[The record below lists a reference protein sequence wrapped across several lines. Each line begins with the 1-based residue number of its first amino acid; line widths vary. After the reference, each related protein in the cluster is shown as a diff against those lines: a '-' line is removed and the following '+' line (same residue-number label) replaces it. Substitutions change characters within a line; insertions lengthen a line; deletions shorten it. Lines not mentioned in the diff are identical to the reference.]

1 MCGDARSKYYLNSD
15 CAFEM
20 SKKSKPQIWLEYA
33 AVRGMLGF
41 LAMLPRKSAVA
52 FAMSVGTLGYHLL
65 GNLRRVAKT
74 NLRIAF
80 PALSEAEQR
89 RLTKGAFKNL
99 GRILGEMSHF
109 PKATRESLE
118 KTIEFQIEPQ
128 IWEEYQRLQ
137 AEGRGVIIVSPH
149 LGNWEILVYGWSA
162 HHGPMSYLAR
172 PLDNPKI
179 EALTAGLRTKFGNRP
194 INKTNSVSP
203 AIRILREGGLLGILA
218 DVNAHPKE
226 GVFVPFFGTPACTS
240 SGVALLAM
248 RTNAAIIPMC
258 GAWDEEKQ
266 HYVGVHGRIIYPS
279 NTGDRHRDV
288 TETTAAFTAEV
299 EKLIRKYPDQ
309 WLWIH
314 KRWKSRP
321 PGEPELYS

>member
-1 MCGDARSKYYLNSD
+1 MA
-15 CAFEM
+15 
-20 SKKSKPQIWLEYA
+20 KKSKPLIWLEYA
-33 AVRGMLGF
+33 AVRSLLGF
-41 LAMLPRKSAVA
+41 LAVLPEKTAVSVA
-52 FAMSVGTLGYHLL
+52 TGVAMTGYYLL
-65 GNLRRVAKT
+65 GGLRRVAMT
-74 NLRIAF
+74 NLHIAF
-80 PALSEAEQR
+80 PELGESEHK
-89 RLTKGAFKNL
+89 RLAKGAFKNL
-99 GRILGEMSHF
+99 GRVLGAMSHF
-109 PKATRESLE
+109 PTATRESLA
-118 KTIEFQIEPQ
+118 KTIEFQIDPDVYA
-128 IWEEYQRLQ
+128 EYESLK

-149 LGNWEILVYGWSA
+149 LGNWEVLVYGWSA
-162 HHGPMSYLAR
+162 LQEPISYLAR

-179 EALTAGLRTKFGNRP
+179 EALTVSLRTKFGNRP

-203 AIRILREGGLLGILA
+203 AMKILREGGILGILA

-226 GVFVPFFGTPACTS
+226 GVFVPFFGVPACTS

-288 TETTAAFTAEV
+288 AETTAQFTAEV
-299 EKLIRKYPDQ
+299 EKLVRKYPDQ

-321 PGEPELYS
+321 RGEPELYT